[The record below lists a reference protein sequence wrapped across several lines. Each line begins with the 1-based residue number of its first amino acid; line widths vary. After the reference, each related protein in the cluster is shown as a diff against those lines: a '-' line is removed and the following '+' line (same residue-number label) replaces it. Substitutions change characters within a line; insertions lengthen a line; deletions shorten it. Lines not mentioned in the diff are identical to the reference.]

1 VERGLDDLDPLPP
14 AAEDVFDLRGACRA
28 ERPTSAGKPVRAA
41 PKAIATLAASTAPI
55 ASMATPMSIAGI
67 FLDPRKL
74 TLK

>member
-1 VERGLDDLDPLPP
+1 VER
-14 AAEDVFDLRGACRA
+14 A
-28 ERPTSAGKPVRAA
+28 TSAGKPVRAA